1 MKLKKVLCTSLAL
14 LLLLLTTGTAL
25 GEDSLDLSKNYTI
38 TYYHNGN
45 GQGRYP
51 DDQDEIL
58 AVLNDKFNIDL
69 QLNIIDSEYA
79 SKLNLQVASGSIPDI
94 MQVSAEQFRS
104 YLEQG
109 LLLPLEDYVEKMPN
123 FMATYPDVLTDPT
136 LRVDGHLYFLAGNK
150 PDDQLV
156 KSYSSLWVRKDWL
169 DKLGLAIPTTLEEL
183 KAVAVAFAENDPD
196 GNGVNDTFGYSGM
209 GAASVSY
216 NALNPFLGA
225 FGAGYR
231 CYQLSDGKLVYSPA
245 MDEYRD
251 ALQWFAD
258 FIATG
263 AVDPDIMIMNTFDQ
277 IREKVYRNQVGLIY
291 FSWAEFIKP
300 PYDQTLAEM
309 TPDAEWIQIN
319 PPTGPAG
326 TYDSCYNVPGSK
338 NKGRVLSIDLD
349 EDPEKLDRVLAYLD
363 YIVAGEGSNLVCYGV
378 EGKHFNIE
386 DGKIVATDK
395 ISEVSYAWQ
404 HQIMGRNEPVYLATK
419 FPTCQQEIAF
429 AAELPRIDSYNNFV
443 STPAGMN
450 NADMNRFIEEETIR
464 FLYGKRDITTFD
476 DYVSTLYDVYGLQ
489 QYIDIGTANLTEAGI
504 IK

>member
-1 MKLKKVLCTSLAL
+1 MKITKVLCTTLAL
-14 LLLLLTTGTAL
+14 LFLLSTAGAAL
-25 GEDSLDLSKNYTI
+25 GEGAVDLSKNYTI

-58 AVLNDKFNIDL
+58 ATLNDKFNIDL
-69 QLNIIDSEYA
+69 RLNIIDSEYA
-79 SKLNLQVASGSIPDI
+79 SKLNLQVASGNIPDI
-94 MQVSAEQFRS
+94 MQVSAEQFQS

-109 LLLPLEDYVEKMPN
+109 LLLPLEDYVEQMPN
-123 FMATYPDVLTDPT
+123 FMATYPDVLTDAT
-136 LRVDGHLYFLAGNK
+136 LRVNGHLYFLAGNK
-150 PDDQLV
+150 PADQLV

-169 DKLGLAIPTTLEEL
+169 DKLGLAVPTTLDEL
-183 KAVAVAFAENDPD
+183 KAVAVAFAQNDPD

-225 FGAGYR
+225 FGVGYKA
-231 CYQLSDGKLVYSPA
+231 YQLADGKLAFAPTMA
-245 MDEYRD
+245 EYRD

-263 AVDPDIMIMNTFDQ
+263 AVDPDLMIMNTFDQ
-277 IREKVYRNQVGLIY
+277 VREKVYRNQVGLIY

-319 PPTGPAG
+319 PPVGPAG
-326 TYDSCYNVPGSK
+326 AYDSSYNVPGSM
-338 NKGRVLSIDLD
+338 NSGRVLSIDLAN
-349 EDPEKLDRVLAYLD
+349 DPEKLARVLAYLD

-378 EGKHFNIE
+378 EGKHFNIT

-395 ISEVSYAWQ
+395 ISEVSFAWQ

-419 FPTCQQEIAF
+419 FPTCQAQIAF
-429 AAELPRIDSYNNFV
+429 AAELPRINSYNNFV
-443 STPAGMN
+443 LTPAGLN
-450 NADMNRFIEEETIR
+450 NSDMIRYVEEETIR
-464 FLYGKRDITTFD
+464 FLYGKRDIATFD
-476 DYVSTLYDVYGLQ
+476 DFVATLFDVYGLQ
-489 QYIDIGTANLTEAGI
+489 QYLDLGTANLTDANI
-504 IK
+504 L